1 MGRIKLVV
9 GVGVVMAAMLA
20 LSAGTAM
27 ADVLDDD
34 VFFRNADFDDIV
46 DDDGFDDVLLL
57 DEGTA
62 TFDEL
67 CSPGLPDGIF
77 IPGCIFSDVEED
89 DDFDF
94 VDIDDDFVDIDDD
107 FLDEADIVFVVDDDI
122 FDDDNDNDR
131 DGRRQHHRNR

>member
-1 MGRIKLVV
+1 
-9 GVGVVMAAMLA
+9 MAAMLA

-34 VFFRNADFDDIV
+34 VFFRNADFDDVV

-67 CSPGLPDGIF
+67 CSPGLPDSFF

-94 VDIDDDFVDIDDD
+94 VDIDDDD
-107 FLDEADIVFVVDDDI
+107 FLDDADIVFVVDDDI
-122 FDDDNDNDR
+122 FDNDNGNDR
-131 DGRRQHHRNR
+131 DGRRQHRNR

>member
-20 LSAGTAM
+20 LSAGPAM

-34 VFFRNADFDDIV
+34 VFFRNADFDDVV

-67 CSPGLPDGIF
+67 CSPGLPAGIL

-94 VDIDDDFVDIDDD
+94 VDIDDDN
-107 FLDEADIVFVVDDDI
+107 FLDDADIVFVVDDDI

-131 DGRRQHHRNR
+131 DGRRQHRNR

>member
-1 MGRIKLVV
+1 MGRMTLVV
-9 GVGVVMAAMLA
+9 GVGVVMAAMLV

-34 VFFRNADFDDIV
+34 VFFRNAFFDDEF

-57 DEGTA
+57 DEGSA

-89 DDFDF
+89 DDDF
-94 VDIDDDFVDIDDD
+94 ID
-107 FLDEADIVFVVDDDI
+107 DDDI
-122 FDDDNDNDR
+122 FDNGDVVFLVEADDVFDDDDHFFDDNDDGDR
-131 DGRRQHHRNR
+131 DHNRQHHG

>member
-1 MGRIKLVV
+1 MRRIKLVV

-34 VFFRNADFDDIV
+34 VFFRNADFDDVV

-67 CSPGLPDGIF
+67 CSPGLPDEFF

-89 DDFDF
+89 EDFDL
-94 VDIDDDFVDIDDD
+94 VDIDDDD
-107 FLDEADIVFVVDDDI
+107 FLDDADIVFVVDDDDI
-122 FDDDNDNDR
+122 FDNDNDNDR
-131 DGRRQHHRNR
+131 DGRRQHRNR

>member
-34 VFFRNADFDDIV
+34 VFFRNADFDDVV

-94 VDIDDDFVDIDDD
+94 VDIDDDD
-107 FLDEADIVFVVDDDI
+107 FLDDADIVFVVDDDI
-122 FDDDNDNDR
+122 FDNDNDNDR
-131 DGRRQHHRNR
+131 DGRRQHRNR